1 MVQTLEIPHAEGY
14 PPIKV
19 VLHAA
24 YAALAAEL
32 REAKQECEQAQ
43 QENATLRAT
52 VERLRQENELLR
64 GAMSAQDERER
75 QAAARLGM
83 IHNCD
88 WPESVAD
95 EVEGLR
101 ETVERLT
108 APVSDGEHLEY
119 AGQESEVY
127 YRMDVDALIAARA
140 KEGNDGTHE

>member
-1 MVQTLEIPHAEGY
+1 MNEAVQTLEIPHAEGY

-32 REAKQECEQAQ
+32 REAKQEC
-43 QENATLRAT
+43 ATLRAT